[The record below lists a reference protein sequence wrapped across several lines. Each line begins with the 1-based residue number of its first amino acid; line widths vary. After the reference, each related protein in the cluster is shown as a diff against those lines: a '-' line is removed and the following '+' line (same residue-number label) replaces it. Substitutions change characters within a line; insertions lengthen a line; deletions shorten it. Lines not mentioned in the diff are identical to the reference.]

1 MRGRPKKP
9 THLKVVSGTYRP
21 HREQDDEPQLAPDYP
36 PPPDHLNDGAKAAW
50 HQAASIAY
58 GMGVLTGA
66 DTAALEALAGALGDL
81 RAARAA
87 LERPLTL
94 SGEPGDD
101 GQPTQSVLA
110 EGGERYYWTFGKSG
124 PMRRARPE
132 LADISD
138 ADRRIASW
146 VGRFG
151 MTPADRGR
159 VSAAPAEEEN
169 AFAALG

>member
-21 HREQDDEPQLAPDYP
+21 HREQDDEPQLAAEYP
-36 PPPDHLNDGAKAAW
+36 LPPEHLNDGAKSAW

-81 RAARAA
+81 RSARAS
-87 LERPLTL
+87 LERPLMV
-94 SGEPGDD
+94 GDM
-101 GQPTQSVLA
+101 QVA
-110 EGGERYYWTFGKSG
+110 AGGERYYWTDGKGG

-132 LADISD
+132 LSDISD

-159 VSAAPAEEEN
+159 VSAAPQEDVNE
-169 AFAALG
+169 FAALG